1 MNAWL
6 FGRNAGKKHQRWGG
20 GGGGKLA
27 RRMEEII
34 WGKKNSIH
42 TTVTQWRRPGFLHI
56 SQWKTITKT
65 ATIYH
70 TTDTN
75 GSN

>member
-1 MNAWL
+1 ML
-6 FGRNAGKKHQRWGG
+6 GYLVEMLERNTKD

-34 WGKKNSIH
+34 LGKKNSIH